1 MDALRFVLIAALL
14 ARPAAAEARQRPDP
28 VAQWRSIV
36 AEASARFGVPVDWI
50 ERVIRAESGGLTT
63 IGDKPI
69 RSRAGAIGLMQV
81 MPATWATM
89 RASYHLG
96 TDPDDP
102 HDNIVA
108 GTAFLRLMY
117 DRFGY
122 PGLFA
127 AYNAGP
133 GRYAAF
139 LAGRSRLPTETVA
152 YLSGVTGGHSTAAVT
167 IATPA
172 PQLLFVLR
180 RDLSEQQSPPTSPAE
195 NDGLFAIRK
204 GIP

>member
-1 MDALRFVLIAALL
+1 MGALRFVLIAPLL
-14 ARPAAAEARQRPDP
+14 ACAAKAEARPTADP
-28 VAQWRSIV
+28 VAIWRSIV
-36 AEASARFGVPVDWI
+36 AEASGRFGVPADWI

-63 IGDKPI
+63 IGGKPT
-69 RSRAGAIGLMQV
+69 RSRAGAIGLMQI

-89 RASYHLG
+89 RVSYHLG
-96 TDPDDP
+96 TNPDDP

-139 LAGRSRLPTETVA
+139 LAGRSRLPAETVA
-152 YLSGVTGGHSTAAVT
+152 YLSGVTGGRSTAAVT
-167 IATPA
+167 IATP
-172 PQLLFVLR
+172 PRQLLFVLR
-180 RDLSEQQSPPTSPAE
+180 RDLAEQQPPPTPVE
-195 NDGLFAIRK
+195 NGGLFAIRK